1 MTLADGTE
9 RIQQNVS
16 LNGVF
21 IMDRIL
27 ILSIAAIA
35 LAAGC
40 DQPAPTTPSRTV
52 TSDDVRRDAGHAVDT
67 AAEFAKQTKDEYQS
81 KLDSRLAE
89 LDEEIVMLREK
100 GSQLKD
106 DAKVRWEIKQAELET
121 KREAARIKLAEVK
134 ASSAEAWKDLQKG
147 AQSAWDE
154 LDKAF
159 RDASSEF

>member
-1 MTLADGTE
+1 MQ
-9 RIQQNVS
+9 RI
-16 LNGVF
+16 F
-21 IMDRIL
+21 
-27 ILSIAAIA
+27 ILSTAVIAFAS
-35 LAAGC
+35 GC
-40 DQPAPTTPSRTV
+40 DQPASAPLSDDV
-52 TSDDVRRDAGHAVDT
+52 TSDDVRRDAGKAVDT

-89 LDEEIVMLREK
+89 LDEEIVMLRER

-106 DAKVRWEIKQAELET
+106 DAKVRWDEKLAELEI
-121 KREAARIKLAEVK
+121 KREAARAKLAEVK
-134 ASSAEAWKDLQKG
+134 ASSTEAWKDLQKG